1 MCVLTC
7 SVRCRS
13 CCWRSRSSRSTS
25 TLATSTRHA
34 STQTS
39 TRRRSLLGTFPAP
52 PCRYDNLDEDDHE
65 AEDDGHAFS
74 AGDAFIHQGV
84 CALAAESRRTQH
96 TLTWGSLRPPLGPLG
111 IHTIE
116 FVLGGIS
123 NTAPCHPPDIP
134 THDSYMNMKQR
145 LSGSPGVVPPPVGA
159 LARALAA
166 GGALQGHDPRRSACP
181 PAPQTRRE
189 PTPLT
194 LRTGAGLK
202 SGIENPALAAVA
214 TFIAFSMWAIISLIV
229 LMAMEN
235 LSSFLHALRL
245 QWVEF
250 QNKFYYGDGQK
261 WSPFAFA
268 AIGSGAED

>member
-1 MCVLTC
+1 
-7 SVRCRS
+7 
-13 CCWRSRSSRSTS
+13 
-25 TLATSTRHA
+25 
-34 STQTS
+34 
-39 TRRRSLLGTFPAP
+39 
-52 PCRYDNLDEDDHE
+52 
-65 AEDDGHAFS
+65 
-74 AGDAFIHQGV
+74 
-84 CALAAESRRTQH
+84 
-96 TLTWGSLRPPLGPLG
+96 
-111 IHTIE
+111 
-116 FVLGGIS
+116 
-123 NTAPCHPPDIP
+123 
-134 THDSYMNMKQR
+134 MNMKQR
-145 LSGSPGVVPPPVGA
+145 LSGPPGVVPPPVGA

-214 TFIAFSMWAIISLIV
+214 TFIAFSLWAIISLIV

-250 QNKFYYGDGQK
+250 QNKFFYGDGQK
-261 WSPFAFA
+261 YDPFAF
-268 AIGSGAED
+268 GRLKWSAERLMWTADDD